1 VTGAAAAEGA
11 LVVVADRL
19 HKRFFNIQA
28 LDDVSFDLR
37 AGEVHAVVGEN
48 GAGKSTLIKV
58 LTGIHQPDSGRIL
71 IDGRARRF
79 RDPHEALA
87 AGLAVIPQELRLVPA
102 LSVAEN
108 VLLGHLPHRR
118 VLGMLPLVDRQA
130 VRARAREA
138 LGRLGLAATLDT
150 RVGTLPYAEQ
160 QLVAIARA
168 LSRRVRVLVLD
179 EPTAALEAREVRRLF
194 ETVAALKAGGVGIVY
209 ISHRLEEVIELADRC
224 TVLRDGRVIAV
235 RPRGALDLAVLVR
248 DMTGRD
254 VEHAH
259 RRAERPAGPT
269 VLAASIGREH
279 EASAHVTIGA
289 GEVVGLAGLLG
300 SGTGRLLRRLFGAEP
315 ALVLELRGRPTVV
328 RRPSDAIRSGIGMV
342 PGERAKGLVL
352 TASVRDNILLPVF
365 DRVGRG
371 PGGRLWLDRARAD
384 AVVRQLMDALDIRPR
399 DPDRIVRY
407 LSGGNQQKVVFA
419 RWLATRAAILLLEE
433 PTQGIDVAAKAQI
446 HRLIREFA
454 ERGGGVLLAS
464 ADLNEVLSESDS
476 VLAMKQGAI
485 VARLGQGEQRSER
498 ELRAVLGTEP

>member
-1 VTGAAAAEGA
+1 MTGAPPEPSAS
-11 LVVVADRL
+11 VVVAERL
-19 HKRFFNIQA
+19 RKRFFNIQA

-37 AGEVHAVVGEN
+37 AGEIHAVVGEN

-58 LTGIHQPDSGRIL
+58 LVGIHQPDSGRIL

-87 AGLAVIPQELRLVPA
+87 AGLAVIPQELRLVPT

-118 VLGMLPLVDRQA
+118 LLGLLPLVDRQA
-130 VRARAREA
+130 LRARARAA
-138 LGRLGLAATLDT
+138 LDRLGLPATLDI
-150 RVGTLPYAEQ
+150 RVGTLPYAAQ

-179 EPTAALEAREVRRLF
+179 EPTAALEAREVGRLF
-194 ETVAALKAGGVGIVY
+194 ETIGALKAEGVGIVY
-209 ISHRLEEVIELADRC
+209 ISHRLAEVIELADRC
-224 TVLRDGRVIAV
+224 TVLRDGRVV
-235 RPRGALDLAVLVR
+235 VVKRRGQLHIGGLVR

-254 VEHAH
+254 VEEAH
-259 RRAERPAGPT
+259 GRAQRPVGASLLCASAGP
-269 VLAASIGREH
+269 
-279 EASAHVTIGA
+279 EAPAQVAVSVGT

-300 SGTGRLLRRLFGAEP
+300 SGTGRLLRRLFGAER
-315 ALVLELRGRPTVV
+315 AVAVELRGRPTIV
-328 RRPSDAIRSGIGMV
+328 RRPSDAIRAGIGMV

-352 TASVRDNILLPVF
+352 TASVRDNILIPIF

-371 PGGRLWLDRARAD
+371 PGGRLWLDRSAAD
-384 AVVRQLMDALDIRPR
+384 AVVRELMDALDIRPR

-433 PTQGIDVAAKAQI
+433 PTQGIDIAAKAQI
-446 HRLIREFA
+446 HRLLREFA
-454 ERGGGVLLAS
+454 DQGGGVLLAS

-476 VLAMKQGAI
+476 VLAMRQGVI
-485 VARLGQGEQRSER
+485 VARLGQDEPRSEGA
-498 ELRAVLGTEP
+498 LRAALGG